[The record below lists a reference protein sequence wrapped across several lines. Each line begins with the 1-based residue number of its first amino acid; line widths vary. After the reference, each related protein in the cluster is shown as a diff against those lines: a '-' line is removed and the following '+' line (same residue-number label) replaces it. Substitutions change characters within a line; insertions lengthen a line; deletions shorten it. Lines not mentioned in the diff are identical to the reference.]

1 MSVLL
6 NTLQQEFDKLYTE
19 DSTPR
24 EPIIKKCHDETS
36 NLKIHLKKLKA
47 HLSKQIEEQEA
58 LSNDC
63 PEEEKKKIIRKRGVI
78 LEKLNKSHKHWDH
91 SIKKQIKHISQQH
104 VKFNKVALTKLYEFD
119 LDKVYVNKLPS
130 NSKKLV
136 DDAISFHISR
146 YNMGNLSATNENDM
160 IRYLRDVYGIS
171 PETSSK
177 FVQMGQIV
185 QDIKK
190 GDSSSCQEWCEPG
203 SPLNFELYVL
213 KSLQLFKKGDTLVTY
228 NHLTRKL
235 PASSFKQ
242 VTTQVSPILTQLVLG
257 EKVHDINAAIHLQ
270 LEKCI
275 SLFTKEYCLKNNLPF
290 ESPLFLIVLSGIISF
305 QFYIKYTTIRA
316 ASHVDWTTKDEL
328 PFDVQLPE
336 FLCHF
341 HPIFICPVLKEETT
355 EENPPY
361 SLPCHHILSKKSL
374 DRLSKNGTTTF
385 KCPYCPVNA
394 SKSKTMRVK
403 FIML

>member
-6 NTLQQEFDKLYTE
+6 NTLRAEFDKLYS
-19 DSTPR
+19 DASPAR

-36 NLKIHLKKLKA
+36 SFKTHLKKLKA
-47 HLSKQIEEQEA
+47 HLSKQIQEQER
-58 LSNDC
+58 LSDSNS
-63 PEEEKKKIIRKRGVI
+63 EEEMTRIKKKRELV
-78 LEKLNKSHKHWDH
+78 LEKLNKSHRHWDH
-91 SIKKQIKHISQQH
+91 SVKKQVKHASQQH
-104 VKFNKVALTKLYEFD
+104 VKFSKAALAKLYEFD
-119 LDKVYVNKLPS
+119 LDKVYIDKLPP

-146 YNMGNLSATNENDM
+146 YNMGNLLMTSEKDM
-160 IRYLRDVYGIS
+160 VRYLEDVYGIS
-171 PETSSK
+171 PATSTN
-177 FVQMGQIV
+177 FVRMGQIV
-185 QDIKK
+185 QDIKR
-190 GDSSSCQEWCEPG
+190 GDLTSCQKWTSSD

-213 KSLQLFKKGDTLVTY
+213 RALQLSKTGDTLKTY
-228 NHLTRKL
+228 HHLTKEV
-235 PASSFKQ
+235 PVSSFKQ
-242 VTTQVSPILTQLVLG
+242 IATRVSPILTQLVLG
-257 EKVHDINAAIHLQ
+257 ETVQDIDSQIQIQ

-275 SLFTKEYCLKNNLPF
+275 SLFTREYCLKRNLPF

-305 QFYIKYTTIRA
+305 QFYVKYTTIRA

-328 PFDVQLPE
+328 PFDVQLPD

-361 SLPCHHILSKKSL
+361 SLPCHHILSKRSL

-385 KCPYCPVNA
+385 KCPYCPVCA
-394 SKSKTMRVK
+394 SKSKTSKVK
-403 FIML
+403 FVML